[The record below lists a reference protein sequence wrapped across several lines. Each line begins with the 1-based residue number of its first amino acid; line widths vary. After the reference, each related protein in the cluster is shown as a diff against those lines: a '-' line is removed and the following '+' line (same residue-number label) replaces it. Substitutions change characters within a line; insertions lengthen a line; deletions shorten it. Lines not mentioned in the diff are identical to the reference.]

1 MSKDKDRTIVVKR
14 VAPARHGF
22 HGGAWK
28 LAYADFMTAMMA
40 FFLLMWLLSSVTTKE
55 LRGIAEY
62 FNQPLRVALWGGD
75 RSAED
80 SSILKG
86 GGRDISTDKQGVM
99 RQSEGQ
105 TLQSERTSVRFNDEE
120 ASKQQQG
127 SLERREQERLHDLQ
141 VKLMAAIEA
150 NPVLRQYKQQ
160 IRIDS
165 TLTGLRIEIV
175 DTQKRPMFATARDV
189 VEPYMRDILLAI
201 GRTLNDVP
209 NRIVVQGHT
218 DAVPYAGG
226 EKGYSNWELS
236 ADRANASRRE
246 LVAGG
251 LDDGKVLRVIGLA
264 STQNLNKADPL
275 DPENR
280 RISIIVLNKKS
291 EDALM
296 QDDTTTTPLSDDAAR
311 SGKPLLPGIALHPA
325 TGQAAPVV
333 APAPVRIKPAMK
345 VAGMPA
351 PTAAATAGTTAGT
364 VTTTAAAA
372 TAGTTAAATAGTT
385 TATKAAPG
393 PAQPPA
399 Q

>member
-1 MSKDKDRTIVVKR
+1 MSNNKDRAIVVKR
-14 VAPARHGF
+14 AAPKKAGH

-40 FFLLMWLLSSVTTKE
+40 FFLLMWLLSSASTVQ
-55 LRGIAEY
+55 LRGIADY
-62 FNQPLRVALWGGD
+62 FNQPLKITLWGGD

-86 GGRDISTDKQGVM
+86 GGRDISSPEQGIT
-99 RQSEGQ
+99 RRSDGATER
-105 TLQSERTSVRFNDEE
+105 SERTQSKHNDDD
-120 ASKQQQG
+120 ATKQLEG
-127 SLERREQERLHDLQ
+127 SLERKEQVRLHDLQ

-150 NPVLRQYKQQ
+150 NPVLRQFKQQ

-165 TLTGLRIEIV
+165 TLQGLRIEIV
-175 DTQKRPMFATARDV
+175 DSQKRPMFATARDV
-189 VEPYMRDILLAI
+189 VEPYMRDILQAI
-201 GRTLNDVP
+201 GKTLNDVP

-246 LVAGG
+246 LIAGG
-251 LDDGKVLRVIGLA
+251 MDESKVLRVLGLA

-280 RISIIVLNKKS
+280 RISIIVLNRKS

-296 QDDTTTTPLSDDAAR
+296 HDDSTTTTLSDDAAG
-311 SGKPLLPGIALHPA
+311 SGKSLPALTPDLVPGKAAPAPVRVAPGLPPLLSPSTAPA
-325 TGQAAPVV
+325 TTPKVVVKAEPVTATAAQAAPVV
-333 APAPVRIKPAMK
+333 TPPP
-345 VAGMPA
+345 
-351 PTAAATAGTTAGT
+351 AAASTE
-364 VTTTAAAA
+364 
-372 TAGTTAAATAGTT
+372 
-385 TATKAAPG
+385 
-393 PAQPPA
+393 AQ
-399 Q
+399 

>member
-1 MSKDKDRTIVVKR
+1 MSNDKDRAIVVKR
-14 VAPARHGF
+14 ITPARKGH

-40 FFLLMWLLSSVTTKE
+40 FFLLMWLLSSVTTTQ
-55 LRGIAEY
+55 LHGIAEY
-62 FNQPLRVALWGGD
+62 FNQPLKITLWGGD

-86 GGRDISTDKQGVM
+86 GGRDVSTEDQGITRRSDGQDIRTAQRSQTHNDDQAMKQ
-99 RQSEGQ
+99 
-105 TLQSERTSVRFNDEE
+105 L
-120 ASKQQQG
+120 QG
-127 SLERREQERLHDLQ
+127 SMERREQERLHDLQ

-150 NPVLRQYKQQ
+150 NPVLRQFKQQ

-175 DTQKRPMFATARDV
+175 DSQKRPMFATARDT
-189 VEPYMRDILLAI
+189 VEPYMRDILRAI
-201 GRTLNDVP
+201 GKTLNDVP

-246 LVAGG
+246 LIAGG
-251 LDDGKVLRVIGLA
+251 MDESKVLRVLGLA

-280 RISIIVLNKKS
+280 RISIIVLNHKS
-291 EDALM
+291 EEALTR
-296 QDDTTTTPLSDDAAR
+296 DDTTTTTLSDDAAG
-311 SGKPLLPGIALHPA
+311 SAKALLPSIAPGAAAEPLHL
-325 TGQAAPVV
+325 APVAGAGV
-333 APAPVRIKPAMK
+333 APANA
-345 VAGMPA
+345 AGH
-351 PTAAATAGTTAGT
+351 
-364 VTTTAAAA
+364 
-372 TAGTTAAATAGTT
+372 
-385 TATKAAPG
+385 
-393 PAQPPA
+393 
-399 Q
+399 

>member
-1 MSKDKDRTIVVKR
+1 MSNNKDRAIVVKR
-14 VAPARHGF
+14 AAPKKAGH

-40 FFLLMWLLSSVTTKE
+40 FFLLMWLLSSASTVQ
-55 LRGIAEY
+55 LRGIADY
-62 FNQPLRVALWGGD
+62 FNQPLKITLWGGD

-86 GGRDISTDKQGVM
+86 GGRDISSQDQGVT
-99 RQSEGQ
+99 RRSDGATERSEQNQSKH
-105 TLQSERTSVRFNDEE
+105 NDDD
-120 ASKQQQG
+120 ATKQLEG
-127 SLERREQERLHDLQ
+127 SLERKEQVRLHDLQ

-150 NPVLRQYKQQ
+150 NPVLRQFKQQ

-165 TLTGLRIEIV
+165 TLQGLRIEIV
-175 DTQKRPMFATARDV
+175 DSQKRPMFATARDV
-189 VEPYMRDILLAI
+189 VEPYMRDILQAI
-201 GRTLNDVP
+201 GKTLNDVP

-246 LVAGG
+246 LIAGG
-251 LDDGKVLRVIGLA
+251 MDESKVLRVLGLA

-296 QDDTTTTPLSDDAAR
+296 HDDSTTTTLSDDAAG
-311 SGKPLLPGIALHPA
+311 SGKSLPALTPDA
-325 TGQAAPVV
+325 VPGKA
-333 APAPVRIKPAMK
+333 APAPVAIAPK
-345 VAGMPA
+345 VA
-351 PTAAATAGTTAGT
+351 TAAATAVAPALAPA
-364 VTTTAAAA
+364 VAPAA
-372 TAGTTAAATAGTT
+372 
-385 TATKAAPG
+385 
-393 PAQPPA
+393 Q
-399 Q
+399 